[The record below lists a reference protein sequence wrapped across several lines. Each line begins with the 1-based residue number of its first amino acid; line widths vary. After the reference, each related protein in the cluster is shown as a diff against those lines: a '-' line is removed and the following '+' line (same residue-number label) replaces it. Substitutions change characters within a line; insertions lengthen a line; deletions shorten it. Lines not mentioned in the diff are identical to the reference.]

1 MAVMDPMSG
10 VASVTSSA
18 VDFDPNPLGPADPI
32 RYRTV
37 SSISNL
43 LLSFFPFFLYY
54 MLGIWRAR
62 EPPLALI
69 Q

>member
-1 MAVMDPMSG
+1 MAVMDPRSG

-43 LLSFFPFFLYY
+43 LLSFFPFFLY
-54 MLGIWRAR
+54 
-62 EPPLALI
+62 
-69 Q
+69 